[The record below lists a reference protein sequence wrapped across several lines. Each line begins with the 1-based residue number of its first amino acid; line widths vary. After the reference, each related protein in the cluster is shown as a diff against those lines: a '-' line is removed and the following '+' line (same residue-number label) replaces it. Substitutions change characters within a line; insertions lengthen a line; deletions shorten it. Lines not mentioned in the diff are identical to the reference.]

1 MKYFRNVD
9 CIEELKK
16 QYKNLAMTNHPDRG
30 GSEEVMKEIN
40 NEYDCLFQKYK
51 NIHKSAKGE
60 TFEAKK
66 ETAEAPDFFRNIINE
81 IIKLQDLVIE
91 VCGRWLWV
99 TGNTFIHK
107 GTLKDLGFRFS
118 SNKKAWYLRD
128 DEDAS
133 FKKSGKTLTMEQI
146 RERFGS
152 EKYETEANQNILFA

>member
-16 QYKNLAMTNHPDRG
+16 QYKNLAMANHPDRG

-40 NEYDCLFQKYK
+40 NEYDCLFSKYK
-51 NIHKSAKGE
+51 NIHKSAEGE

-66 ETAEAPDFFRNIINE
+66 ETAEAPEFFRNIINE

-99 TGNTFIHK
+99 TGNTFV
-107 GTLKDLGFRFS
+107 LS
-118 SNKKAWYLRD
+118 
-128 DEDAS
+128 
-133 FKKSGKTLTMEQI
+133 KTLQRYENKSKSQPFTFGNII
-146 RERFGS
+146 RTCCLRLC
-152 EKYETEANQNILFA
+152 KDTKIKANHNVVALQMFK